1 MGFFNRSRQKELK
14 ENEARLRRTN
24 NFEVRYV
31 TTRDGITY
39 GESIIGK
46 YGIIEI
52 VDDIYRII
60 CDNKI
65 VFEHPIKGLM
75 GSELMSLDGIIL
87 SYIDHKTGEN
97 VEVIA
102 YYKYHRK

>member
-1 MGFFNRSRQKELK
+1 MFFKSKKAKEQK
-14 ENEARLRRTN
+14 ENEERLRRIN
-24 NFEVRYV
+24 GFEVRYV
-31 TTRDGITY
+31 TKRDTGHY

-46 YGIIEI
+46 DCVIHIIKNVFTI
-52 VDDIYRII
+52 L
-60 CDNKI
+60 CDKESI
-65 VFEHPIKGLM
+65 FTHSLEGLQ

-87 SYIDHKTGEN
+87 NYTDEKTKEE